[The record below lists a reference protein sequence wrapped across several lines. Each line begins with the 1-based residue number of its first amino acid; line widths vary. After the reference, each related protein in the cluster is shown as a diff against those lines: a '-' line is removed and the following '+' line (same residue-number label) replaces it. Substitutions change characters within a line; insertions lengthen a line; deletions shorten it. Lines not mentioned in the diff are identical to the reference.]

1 MRPAKIFQ
9 PSGALLLILLCSGF
23 TQQAGAQHFTASFME
38 PYETEVLG
46 NGLYAFRIG
55 MRRSIFVVGDDGT
68 MFAQAST
75 GPVSAIREK
84 REFWEAIYAAVRK
97 EMQQGTFVEEVP
109 DALLASS
116 EFKTD
121 FLDRLGPHGYEE
133 SEMRI
138 LLRRVGSYISMGR

>member
-1 MRPAKIFQ
+1 
-9 PSGALLLILLCSGF
+9 
-23 TQQAGAQHFTASFME
+23 ME
-38 PYETEVLG
+38 PYATEVLG

-68 MFAQAST
+68 MFGQTST